1 MTNSFRANVLCCRGT
16 SCTAGGS
23 REILEAFEEEVRKHN
38 LEKEVL
44 VTFSGCHGLCS
55 IGPVVVIYPEDIF
68 YCQVEPRDV
77 PEIVEKTL
85 LRGMLVER
93 LLYRD
98 PITEEV
104 VPRYHQIP
112 FYMNQ
117 TRILLR
123 NCGLINPEHIEE
135 YIAREGYQ
143 ALAKSLYKMSPQ
155 HVIEEIKSSGLR
167 GRGGGGFPTGLK
179 WELTRKNPEEP
190 KYVVCNADEG
200 DPGAFMDRSLIEG
213 DPHAL
218 VEGMAI
224 AGYAIGSKKGFIYC
238 RAEYPL
244 AISRLRTAIAQA
256 KEYGLLGENI
266 LGSKYSFDI
275 EIKEGA
281 GAFVCGEETALM
293 ASIEGRRGEPRPR
306 PPFPAERGLWGK
318 PTNINN
324 VKSYAIVP
332 QIILKGSEWFSSI
345 GTEKSKGT
353 AVFALT
359 GKVKNTGLLEIPMG
373 TSLGE
378 IVFDV
383 GGGVAKDR
391 KFKAV
396 QTGGPLGGC
405 LPTESLNLPVDF
417 DSLTAAGALMGSGG
431 MIVVDET
438 TCMVEL
444 ARFFLQFVVAES
456 CGQCAPCRIGG
467 SKMLE
472 ILTRITK
479 GQGKMEDLSMLEDI
493 ANFMKEA
500 SLCALGQGAPNPVLS
515 TLRYFKDEYERHI
528 LDLRCSAGVC
538 TTLAPSPCQSACP
551 AEVKIPIYVSL
562 ISQGNYDEAL
572 AVHRKSNPFP
582 SVCGR
587 VCPSFCED
595 KCRRGEVDEPVAIRD
610 LKRFMTTRETGE
622 WVPEVHE
629 PDKGKS
635 VGVVGGGPGGLT
647 AALRLAQLGYHVC
660 IYESNPELGGMMRW
674 GIPDYRLPKDVLKSE
689 IKSILNVGKIDV
701 KLNVT
706 VGRDLQMGDLFQAHD
721 ALLLAMGAQ
730 GSQALGIP
738 GFELSGVESGI
749 SLLRK
754 LNMGEDLSFVKGKRV
769 VVVGGGNVAMDAAR
783 SLLRLGAKEVHLV
796 YRRERKDM
804 PALVEEVEATE
815 EEGIH
820 FNLGTRR
827 WRRRRISAEE
837 ERVIFHY
844 LTAPLQVIGS
854 EGKVV
859 GLLCQRLRLKDER
872 GKSLFDVSAR
882 KASFPIEGSE
892 FILDAD
898 IVVAAIGQK
907 VDQSSLDQWGVR
919 QHRNG
924 TIEVNPR
931 SFMTSRE
938 GVFAVGDV
946 VLGPASIVEAVG
958 QANKA
963 ARAIDR
969 FLKGLPL
976 PEPPSLMERPE
987 AQKYE
992 ISDEDAERPRAKAS
1006 ILSPETRVYDFR
1018 EVNLGFPNEHVAKA
1032 EAKRCLRCDL
1042 EER

>member
-1 MTNSFRANVLCCRGT
+1 
-16 SCTAGGS
+16 
-23 REILEAFEEEVRKHN
+23 
-38 LEKEVL
+38 
-44 VTFSGCHGLCS
+44 
-55 IGPVVVIYPEDIF
+55 
-68 YCQVEPRDV
+68 
-77 PEIVEKTL
+77 
-85 LRGMLVER
+85 
-93 LLYRD
+93 
-98 PITEEV
+98 
-104 VPRYHQIP
+104 
-112 FYMNQ
+112 
-117 TRILLR
+117 
-123 NCGLINPEHIEE
+123 
-135 YIAREGYQ
+135 
-143 ALAKSLYKMSPQ
+143 
-155 HVIEEIKSSGLR
+155 
-167 GRGGGGFPTGLK
+167 
-179 WELTRKNPEEP
+179 
-190 KYVVCNADEG
+190 
-200 DPGAFMDRSLIEG
+200 
-213 DPHAL
+213 
-218 VEGMAI
+218 
-224 AGYAIGSKKGFIYC
+224 
-238 RAEYPL
+238 
-244 AISRLRTAIAQA
+244 
-256 KEYGLLGENI
+256 
-266 LGSKYSFDI
+266 
-275 EIKEGA
+275 
-281 GAFVCGEETALM
+281 M

-444 ARFFLQFVVAES
+444 ARFFLQFGVAES

-538 TTLAPSPCQSACP
+538 TTLAPSHCQSACP

-859 GLLCQRLRLKDER
+859 GLLCQRLRLQDER

-882 KASFPIEGSE
+882 KASFPIQGSE

-907 VDQSSLDQWGVR
+907 VD
-919 QHRNG
+919 
-924 TIEVNPR
+924 
-931 SFMTSRE
+931 
-938 GVFAVGDV
+938 
-946 VLGPASIVEAVG
+946 
-958 QANKA
+958 
-963 ARAIDR
+963 
-969 FLKGLPL
+969 
-976 PEPPSLMERPE
+976 
-987 AQKYE
+987 
-992 ISDEDAERPRAKAS
+992 
-1006 ILSPETRVYDFR
+1006 
-1018 EVNLGFPNEHVAKA
+1018 
-1032 EAKRCLRCDL
+1032 
-1042 EER
+1042 

>member
-1 MTNSFRANVLCCRGT
+1 MTNSYRANILCCRGT

-23 REILEAFEEEVRKHN
+23 NEILEAFEREIKKHGLEEEVS
-38 LEKEVL
+38 VS
-44 VTFSGCHGLCS
+44 FSGCHGLCS
-55 IGPVVVIYPEDIF
+55 IGPVVVIYPEEIF
-68 YCQVEPRDV
+68 YSQVEPKDV

-85 LRGMLVER
+85 LRGALVER
-93 LLYRD
+93 LLYKD
-98 PITEEV
+98 PVTGEG
-104 VPRYHQIP
+104 VPHYREIP

-123 NCGLINPEHIEE
+123 NCGLINPERIEE

-143 ALAKSLYKMSPQ
+143 GLAKALFKMSPQ

-179 WELTRKNPEEP
+179 WELARKSPDET

-213 DPHAL
+213 DPHSL
-218 VEGMAI
+218 IEGMSI
-224 AGYAIGSKKGFIYC
+224 AAYAIGAKKGFIYC

-244 AISRLRTAIAQA
+244 AISRLKIAIAQA
-256 KEYGLLGENI
+256 KEYGLLGDHI
-266 LGSKYSFDI
+266 LGSDFSFDI
-275 EIKEGA
+275 DIKEGA

-306 PPFPAERGLWGK
+306 PPFPAEKGLWGK

-324 VKSYAIVP
+324 VKSYALTP
-332 QIILKGSEWFSSI
+332 QIILNGSEWFSSI

-373 TSLGE
+373 TSVGE

-383 GGGVAKDR
+383 GGGIAKER

-444 ARFFLQFVVAES
+444 ARFFLQFAVAES
-456 CGQCAPCRIGG
+456 CGQCTPCRVGG
-467 SKMLE
+467 NKMLE

-479 GQGKMEDLSMLEDI
+479 GEGKMEDLDMLEDI
-493 ANFMKEA
+493 AKSMKES
-500 SLCALGQGAPNPVLS
+500 SLCALGQGAPNPILS
-515 TLRYFKDEYERHI
+515 TLRYFRDEYEKHI
-528 LDLRCSAGVC
+528 LELRCPAGVC
-538 TTLAPSPCQSACP
+538 TSLVPAPCQSGCP
-551 AEVKIPIYVSL
+551 AEVKVPIYVSL
-562 ISQGNYDEAL
+562 ISQGKYDEAL
-572 AVHRKSNPFP
+572 SVHREANPFP

-610 LKRFMTTRETGE
+610 LKRFMATKESKE
-622 WVPEVHE
+622 WVPEVRE

-635 VGVVGGGPGGLT
+635 IGVVGGGPGGLT
-647 AALRLAQLGYHVC
+647 AALRLAELGYRVC
-660 IYESNPELGGMMRW
+660 IYEASPDLGGMMRW
-674 GIPDYRLPKDVLKSE
+674 GIPDFRLPKDVLKNE

-701 KLNVT
+701 KYEVM
-706 VGRDLQMGDLFQAHD
+706 VGRDVQMDDLFQTHD
-721 ALLLAMGAQ
+721 ALLLAIGAQ

-738 GFELSGVESGI
+738 GFELAGVESGL

-754 LNMGEDLSFVKGKRV
+754 LNMGEDLSFVKGKKV

-783 SLLRLGAKEVHLV
+783 SLLRLGAEEVHLV

-804 PALVEEVEATE
+804 PALVEELEATE
-815 EEGIH
+815 EEGLH

-844 LTAPLQVIGS
+844 LTAPVQVIGK

-859 GLLCQRLRLKDER
+859 GLLCQKLRLQDEN
-872 GKSLFDVSAR
+872 GKSVFDASAR
-882 KASFPIEGSE
+882 KTSFPIPGSE

-907 VDQSSLDQWGVR
+907 VDQPSLEQWGIR
-919 QHRNG
+919 QRRNG
-924 TIEVNPR
+924 TIEVDPR
-931 SFMTSRE
+931 SFMTTRK

-946 VLGPASIVEAVG
+946 VLGPASVVEAVG

-969 FLKGLPL
+969 YLRGLSL
-976 PEPPSLMERPE
+976 PEPPSFMERPQP
-987 AQKYE
+987 QKYE
-992 ISDEDAERPRAKAS
+992 MSDEDAERPRAKAS
-1006 ILSPETRVYDFR
+1006 TLSPETRVYDFR
-1018 EVNLGFPNEHVAKA
+1018 EVNLGFPDETVAKA
-1032 EAKRCLRCDL
+1032 EARRCLRCDL